1 MQNTMHSLHNDPA
14 YPGTM
19 PQAPV
24 AWRSLAGVA
33 LAVALLLIATSG
45 RYGYHRDE
53 LYFVQLG
60 AHPALGYVDQP
71 PLVPLLA
78 AALHG
83 AGEGSLILLRLPSA
97 LAAAAIAL
105 LTGLT
110 ARELGAGRGGQ
121 VLAAAAMAGSAFTL
135 AVGHLMSTSTFDLL
149 WWTLLGWLLVRALR
163 DGGAAWWGVGA
174 VTGVALQTKSLVLL
188 LVASV
193 LLALLA
199 VGPRRALASRS
210 LWTGAVLALLI
221 WSPNL
226 WWQIS
231 EGLPQLDLAGQ
242 VASGS
247 SGTSEPRWLVL
258 PFQLVLIS
266 PVLVPVWALGWW
278 RLVRDPDLRVW
289 RPLAVAFVVLLVL
302 VLVLGGKP
310 YYVCGLYPV
319 LLAAGAEPVAR
330 SLGSGGARVRTGAL
344 VAAAVG
350 LAVNVV
356 LFLPVLPAD
365 RLAATPIT
373 DVNYDAGETVGWP
386 AFADTVSTAYAS
398 VPPQEHPVV
407 LTGNYGEAG
416 AIHHLRPGIPVHSG
430 HNSLWDLG
438 PPPVRTETVVA
449 VGVAEQELDAWFAE
463 CTAVASIDNGVDL
476 DNEEQGEQV
485 WRCTGP
491 TMSWDERWPDLRRRG

>member
-1 MQNTMHSLHNDPA
+1 
-14 YPGTM
+14 M
-19 PQAPV
+19 P
-24 AWRSLAGVA
+24 L
-33 LAVALLLIATSG
+33 LAVAAAIALLLIVTSG
-45 RYGYHRDE
+45 GYGYHRDE

-60 AHPALGYVDQP
+60 AYPAAGYVDQP

-78 AALHG
+78 AALHDLG
-83 AGEGSLILLRLPSA
+83 GGSLLVLRLPAA
-97 LAAAAIAL
+97 LAAAGIAV

-110 ARELGAGRGGQ
+110 AREVGAGRGGQ
-121 VLAAAAMAGSAFTL
+121 VLAAAAMGGSAFTL

-199 VGPRRALASRS
+199 VGPRRVLASRA
-210 LWTGAVLALLI
+210 LWGGAVLALLI

-231 EGLPQLDLAGQ
+231 HGLPQLDMAGQ

-289 RPLAVAFVVLLVL
+289 RPLAVAFVVLLGL
-302 VLVLGGKP
+302 VLVAGGKP

-330 SLGSGGARVRTGAL
+330 WLARASQAARVAAGT
-344 VAAAVG
+344 AAVIG
-350 LAVNVV
+350 LAINVV
-356 LFLPVLPAD
+356 LFLPVVPVD
-365 RLAATPIT
+365 RLAATPVV

-386 AFADTVSTAYAS
+386 AFADTVATAYAA
-398 VPPQEHPVV
+398 VPPAQHPVV
-407 LTGNYGEAG
+407 LTGNYGAAG
-416 AIHHLRPGIPVHSG
+416 AMHHLRPGIPVYSG

-438 PPPVRTETVVA
+438 PPPPQTETVVA
-449 VGVAEQELDAWFAE
+449 IDISEADLGAWFTD
-463 CTAVASIDNGVDL
+463 CTAVATIDNGVGL

-491 TMSWDERWPDLRRRG
+491 TTSWEDRWPDLRRRG